1 MVEKNSNFRVN
12 FIRSSDMRKLK
23 RKINLFFRKHYKIY
37 TLLVLALG
45 IFLGLL
51 YEGKGDLG
59 EYIFSLNDYV
69 IYIGGFEK
77 VSQ

>member
-37 TLLVLALG
+37 TLLILALG
-45 IFLGLL
+45 IALGCTYEGRGEDNTHYFNIMGHTVYLGLIL
-51 YEGKGDLG
+51 
-59 EYIFSLNDYV
+59 
-69 IYIGGFEK
+69 
-77 VSQ
+77 